1 MSLMHMALIE
11 AVPTR
16 GNMRSVGHAARRL
29 LLFERA
35 KDAVGGARILGES
48 IGLSRRSVNHRL
60 VNDRELHD
68 FELKLTADELRRRAA
83 QLIALADD
91 IEGVIA

>member
-1 MSLMHMALIE
+1 MSLMHMALVE

-16 GNMRSVGHAARRL
+16 GNMRSTGHAARRL
-29 LLFERA
+29 VLFERA
-35 KDAVGGARILGES
+35 KDAVGGSRILGEC

-68 FELKLTADELRRRAA
+68 FELKLAAEELRRRAA
-83 QLIALADD
+83 ALTALAAD
-91 IEGVIA
+91 IEGIIA